1 MEHCENSRENQA
13 AEKLS
18 AARRKKYRR
27 RKLMRVLR
35 PVLIYGISIAV
46 CFFIARAAIDYA
58 LDEYVRPVDSSDA
71 TPITVTIEKGS
82 GASTIAKLLYEA
94 GGEGNVGLIKSK
106 AAFKIYVDFTGKS
119 STLKA
124 GTYVLSRNM
133 DIAQMVDIICM
144 GNPARQTVKFTIPEG
159 MEIADIAERLV
170 ELNILQS
177 KTEFLSLCE
186 TGEAFSE
193 YSFINAILQSDTAE
207 DRKYAL
213 EGYLFPDTYE
223 VYTDAS
229 AKSIIAKMLIRFN
242 EVFNDEYMARA
253 QELNLSVDEVVAL
266 ASIIERE
273 AGVLSDFDK
282 VSAVFHNRLEE
293 GMRLQSDAP
302 LKYIHNTE
310 NVMDF
315 TSEQMEVDS
324 PYNTYKVD
332 GIPIGAICNPGNNA
346 IRAAL
351 YPSEEYMEDGYLYFV
366 LKPREKEEDPPMLA
380 FSKDYDDFLEDK
392 EAYQESR

>member
-1 MEHCENSRENQA
+1 MEHSENSRENQA

-18 AARRKKYRR
+18 VARRKKYRR

-94 GGEGNVGLIKSK
+94 GGEDNVGLIKSK